1 MSMSCTACISKNHVY
16 EFNEV
21 TGFSFGE
28 YKNGG
33 LSMVS
38 KVGCAMV
45 TAMGATLLEVEA
57 DVSGG
62 LPDIEMT
69 GNLGSSV
76 KDGRER
82 IRVAIK
88 KCGYPFPQGR
98 VTINIAPAAMRK
110 EGTGFDLA
118 VACAILEEIG
128 IIVEDKLKGRI
139 VIGELGLDGAVI
151 GVRGVLPAVLEAKK
165 QGYAGCIVPAANY
178 SEALMVPEIEIIP
191 VQHLSELVD
200 EQDDGKCCEVI
211 DNNAVC
217 DRCSDEDKTNSDYSD
232 IYGQEYAKKAML
244 TAVAGRHN
252 ILLMGPPGAGKTML
266 VSRIPTIMPGMSKNE
281 QLEPACIY
289 SIAGKLGGRPDMSV
303 RPFRAPHHSITS
315 AALIGG
321 GRLVEPGEVSLA
333 SKGVLF
339 LDELT
344 RFDTRVV
351 EQLREPL
358 ESGRIV
364 INRIT
369 GSCELPADFMLAT
382 AINPCA
388 CGFYPDR
395 TRCRCTTWDVNK
407 HYGRISRPIL
417 DRIDISISLQ
427 RVSFDELIGKNVASE
442 GIKGERR
449 MDEKT
454 GAGDR
459 RKADENAGKR
469 TDEDGDMQTVIGNF
483 DSSNMRKIVERVWRV
498 QQERLGEGRYNS
510 RMTNDEIKKYCRL
523 DDISEKLMR
532 EAYDVYGLS
541 ARGYYKL
548 LKVARTLAD
557 IDGAENVEERHV
569 LEALSYRVKDKGD
582 E

>member
-1 MSMSCTACISKNHVY
+1 
-16 EFNEV
+16 
-21 TGFSFGE
+21 
-28 YKNGG
+28 
-33 LSMVS
+33 MVS

-45 TAMGATLLEVEA
+45 TAMGAALLEVEA

-69 GNLGSSV
+69 GNLGGSV

-118 VACAILEEIG
+118 VACAILEEID
-128 IIVEDKLKGRI
+128 IIPEDKLRGKI
-139 VIGELGLDGAVI
+139 VVGELGLDGAVI
-151 GVRGVLPAVLEAKK
+151 GVRGVLPVVVEAKK
-165 QGYAGCIVPAANY
+165 KGCVSCIVPMDNY
-178 SEALMVPEIEIIP
+178 SEALMVSGIEIIP
-191 VQHLSELVD
+191 VSHLTELVNLTNGKANEKRVVKNVD
-200 EQDDGKCCEVI
+200 GNEKIEQKIQSE
-211 DNNAVC
+211 A
-217 DRCSDEDKTNSDYSD
+217 DKKFPAKSNIIMKKKEQNIGADKVQPDYAD
-232 IYGQEYAKKAML
+232 ISGQQYAKKAIL

-266 VSRIPTIMPGMSKNE
+266 TSRIPTIMPRMSENE
-281 QLEPACIY
+281 QLELACLY
-289 SIAGKLGGRPDMSV
+289 SVAGKLGEREDKSV

-344 RFDTRVV
+344 RFDTRVI

-358 ESGRIV
+358 ETGKIM
-364 INRIT
+364 INRVT
-369 GSCELPADFMLAT
+369 GSCELPADFMLAS
-382 AINPCA
+382 AMNPCA

-395 TRCRCTTWDVNK
+395 GRCRCTTWDVNR

-417 DRIDISISLQ
+417 DRIDISIALQ
-427 RVSFDELIGKNVASE
+427 RVSFDELTGKAPQN
-442 GIKGERR
+442 
-449 MDEKT
+449 D
-454 GAGDR
+454 
-459 RKADENAGKR
+459 R
-469 TDEDGDMQTVIGNF
+469 TDLDEVNLREHGTKNF
-483 DSSNMRKIVERVWRV
+483 CSDSKTMRKIVEDVWQI
-498 QQERLGEGRYNS
+498 QQNRLGDGRYNS
-510 RMTNDEIKKYCRL
+510 RMTNDEIKKYCKL
-523 DDISEKLMR
+523 DAVSEKLMR
-532 EAYDVYGLS
+532 EAYEVYGLS
-541 ARGYYKL
+541 ARAYYKI

-557 IDGAENVEERHV
+557 IDGQENVAQSHV

-582 E
+582 DK

>member
-1 MSMSCTACISKNHVY
+1 
-16 EFNEV
+16 
-21 TGFSFGE
+21 
-28 YKNGG
+28 
-33 LSMVS
+33 MVS

-69 GNLGSSV
+69 GNLGGSV

-128 IIVEDKLKGRI
+128 IIPEDELSGKI
-139 VIGELGLDGAVI
+139 VVGELGLDGTVI
-151 GVRGVLPAVLEAKK
+151 GVRGVLPVVVAAKNS
-165 QGYAGCIVPAANY
+165 GYAGCIVPMDNY
-178 SEALMVPEIEIIP
+178 KEALMVSGIEIIA
-191 VQHLSELVD
+191 VRHLTELVEKKAMVED
-200 EQDDGKCCEVI
+200 EETTKAGKKIKPLINYPASEGTPSAAEENCRKAENI
-211 DNNAVC
+211 SAKAELT
-217 DRCSDEDKTNSDYSD
+217 RQRPDYSD
-232 IYGQEYAKKAML
+232 IYGQEYAKKAIL

-266 VSRIPTIMPGMSKNE
+266 VSRIPTIMPGMSE
-281 QLEPACIY
+281 SERLELACLY
-289 SIAGKLGGRPDMSV
+289 SIAGKLGDMENMNV

-321 GRLVEPGEVSLA
+321 GRFVEPGEVSLA

-344 RFDTRVV
+344 RFDTRVI

-358 ESGRIV
+358 EMGKII
-364 INRIT
+364 INRVT
-369 GSCELPADFMLAT
+369 GSYELPADFMLAS
-382 AINPCA
+382 AMNPCA

-395 TRCRCTTWDVNK
+395 SRCRCTTWDVNR

-417 DRIDISISLQ
+417 DRIDISIALQ
-427 RVSFDELIGKNVASE
+427 RVSFDELTGKSVIMNKKNDAENNNKEQWQSNDIVGISGEHNVNDTQKLKIPQEKHGYNDSASMC
-442 GIKGERR
+442 KVVR
-449 MDEKT
+449 
-454 GAGDR
+454 
-459 RKADENAGKR
+459 
-469 TDEDGDMQTVIGNF
+469 
-483 DSSNMRKIVERVWRV
+483 RVWQIQRD
-498 QQERLGEGRYNS
+498 RLGEGRYNS
-510 RMTNDEIKKYCRL
+510 RMNNDEIKKYCKL
-523 DDISEKLMR
+523 DASSEKLLR
-532 EAYDVYGLS
+532 EAYEVYGLS
-541 ARGYYKL
+541 ARAYYKI

-557 IDGAENVEERHV
+557 IDGKENVSLQHIF
-569 LEALSYRVKDKGD
+569 EALSYRVKDKGD
-582 E
+582 EE

>member
-1 MSMSCTACISKNHVY
+1 MEEIY
-16 EFNEV
+16 
-21 TGFSFGE
+21 
-28 YKNGG
+28 
-33 LSMVS
+33 MVS

-128 IIVEDKLKGRI
+128 IIPEDKLKNRI
-139 VIGELGLDGAVI
+139 VVGELGLDGAVI
-151 GVRGVLPAVLEAKK
+151 GVRGVLPVALEAKK
-165 QGYAGCIVPAANY
+165 RGYEGCVVPADNY
-178 SEALMVPEIEIIP
+178 SEALMVPGIEIIP
-191 VQHLSELVD
+191 VRHLSDLVD
-200 EQDDGKCCEVI
+200 EQRKNSNE
-211 DNNAVC
+211 
-217 DRCSDEDKTNSDYSD
+217 CSDKNYFAQRVDSGSDLKKISPDYSD
-232 IYGQEYAKKAML
+232 IHGQDYAKRAIL

-266 VSRIPTIMPGMSKNE
+266 VSRIPTIMPGMSEAE
-281 QLEPACIY
+281 QLELACIY
-289 SIAGKLGGRPDMSV
+289 SIAGKLGDRQDISV

-315 AALIGG
+315 AALVGG
-321 GRLVEPGEVSLA
+321 GRFVEPGEVSLA

-344 RFDTRVV
+344 RFDTRVI

-358 ESGRIV
+358 ETGRIM
-364 INRIT
+364 INRVS
-369 GSCELPADFMLAT
+369 GAYELAADFMLA
-382 AINPCA
+382 AAMNPCA

-395 TRCRCTTWDVNK
+395 SRCRCTSWEVNR

-417 DRIDISISLQ
+417 DRIDISIALQ
-427 RVSFDELIGKNVASE
+427 RVSFDELTGKVDLADKMRDA
-442 GIKGERR
+442 GA
-449 MDEKT
+449 EK
-454 GAGDR
+454 DR
-459 RKADENAGKR
+459 SHKKVSKKR
-469 TDEDGDMQTVIGNF
+469 ECI
-483 DSSNMRKIVERVWRV
+483 DSSLMRTVVARVWQIQR
-498 QQERLGEGRYNS
+498 QRLGDGRYNS
-510 RMTNDEIKKYCRL
+510 GMTNDEIKQFCVL
-523 DDISEKLMR
+523 DAVSEKLVKD
-532 EAYDVYGLS
+532 AYELYGLS
-541 ARGYYKL
+541 ARAYYKI

-557 IDGAENVEERHV
+557 IDGSGRVEQRHV

-582 E
+582 EE

>member
-1 MSMSCTACISKNHVY
+1 
-16 EFNEV
+16 
-21 TGFSFGE
+21 
-28 YKNGG
+28 
-33 LSMVS
+33 MVS

-128 IIVEDKLKGRI
+128 IIPEERLRGKI
-139 VIGELGLDGAVI
+139 VVGELGLDGAVI
-151 GVRGVLPAVLEAKK
+151 GVRGVLAVAVEAKK
-165 QGYAGCIVPAANY
+165 NGFTGCIVPMDNY
-178 SEALMVPEIEIIP
+178 KEALIVPGLEITP
-191 VQHLSELVD
+191 VRHLSDLVD
-200 EQDDGKCCEVI
+200 EREKNDF
-211 DNNAVC
+211 
-217 DRCSDEDKTNSDYSD
+217 KTKKRNVQEYEHDSGSKKVMLDYSD
-232 IYGQEYAKKAML
+232 IYGQEYAKKAIL

-266 VSRIPTIMPGMSKNE
+266 VSRIPTIMPGMSESE
-281 QLEPACIY
+281 QLELASLY
-289 SIAGKLGGRPDMSV
+289 SIAGKLGDRQDISV

-315 AALIGG
+315 AALVGG
-321 GRLVEPGEVSLA
+321 GRFVEPGEVSLA

-344 RFDTRVV
+344 RFDTRVI

-358 ESGRIV
+358 ETGRIM
-364 INRIT
+364 INRVT
-369 GSCELPADFMLAT
+369 GAYELPADFMLAG
-382 AINPCA
+382 AMNPCA
-388 CGFYPDR
+388 CGFYPDIS
-395 TRCRCTTWDVNK
+395 RCRCTSWEVNR

-417 DRIDISISLQ
+417 DRIDISIVLQ
-427 RVSFDELIGKNVASE
+427 RVSFEELTRKAGLTDTVSMRKA
-442 GIKGERR
+442 GKGE
-449 MDEKT
+449 KT
-454 GAGDR
+454 
-459 RKADENAGKR
+459 KETSKNIEYADSTA
-469 TDEDGDMQTVIGNF
+469 
-483 DSSNMRKIVERVWRV
+483 MRKTVERVWRI
-498 QQERLGEGRYNS
+498 QQERLGDGRYNS
-510 RMTNDEIKKYCRL
+510 RMTNDEIRKFCEL
-523 DDISEKLMR
+523 DAASEQLVKN
-532 EAYDVYGLS
+532 AYEVYGLS
-541 ARGYYKL
+541 ARAYYKI

-557 IDGAENVEERHV
+557 IDESRKIEQQHV
-569 LEALSYRVKDKGD
+569 LEALSCRVRDKGD
-582 E
+582 EK

>member
-1 MSMSCTACISKNHVY
+1 
-16 EFNEV
+16 
-21 TGFSFGE
+21 
-28 YKNGG
+28 
-33 LSMVS
+33 MVS

-110 EGTGFDLA
+110 EGTSFDLA

-128 IIVEDKLKGRI
+128 IIAEDKLRGRI

-178 SEALMVPEIEIIP
+178 SEALMVPEIEIVP

-200 EQDDGKCCEVI
+200 EQGGKKSHVVI
-211 DNNAVC
+211 DDDETNGK
-217 DRCSDEDKTNSDYSD
+217 CSDEDRANSDYSD
-232 IYGQEYAKKAML
+232 IYGQEYAKKAIL

-281 QLEPACIY
+281 QLELACTY
-289 SIAGKLGGRPDMSV
+289 SIAGKLGDRTDMGI

-315 AALIGG
+315 AALVGG

-364 INRIT
+364 INRVT
-369 GSCELPADFMLAT
+369 GSYELPADFMLAT

-395 TRCRCTTWDVNK
+395 TRCRCTAWDVNK

-427 RVSFDELIGKNVASE
+427 RVSFDELIGKKN
-442 GIKGERR
+442 IY
-449 MDEKT
+449 
-454 GAGDR
+454 
-459 RKADENAGKR
+459 KADTKKEKAVKR
-469 TDEDGDMQTVIGNF
+469 DTLKTDKSVNKITYTCDDISHESEYF
-483 DSSNMRKIVERVWRV
+483 DSQNMRKIVERVWRI

-557 IDGAENVEERHV
+557 IDGAENIEECHV

>member
-1 MSMSCTACISKNHVY
+1 
-16 EFNEV
+16 
-21 TGFSFGE
+21 
-28 YKNGG
+28 
-33 LSMVS
+33 MVS

-98 VTINIAPAAMRK
+98 VTINIAPAAMHK

-128 IIVEDKLKGRI
+128 IIPENELRGKI
-139 VIGELGLDGAVI
+139 VVGELGLDGKVI
-151 GVRGVLPAVLEAKK
+151 GVRGVLPVVMAAKNS
-165 QGYAGCIVPAANY
+165 GYEGCIVPFDNY
-178 SEALMVPEIEIIP
+178 EEALMVSGIDIVPIR
-191 VQHLSELVD
+191 HLTELVEKRAESTD
-200 EQDDGKCCEVI
+200 EK
-211 DNNAVC
+211 NATANKKVTAN
-217 DRCSDEDKTNSDYSD
+217 DEKKEDSSLINQPDYAD
-232 IYGQEYAKKAML
+232 IYGQEYAKRAML

-266 VSRIPTIMPGMSKNE
+266 VSRIPTIMPGMSETE
-281 QLEPACIY
+281 QLELACLY
-289 SIAGKLGGRPDMSV
+289 SIAGKLADRQDVSV

-315 AALIGG
+315 AALVGG
-321 GRLVEPGEVSLA
+321 GRFVEPGEVSLA

-358 ESGRIV
+358 ESGRIM
-364 INRIT
+364 INRVT
-369 GSCELPADFMLAT
+369 GSYEMPADFMLAT

-395 TRCRCTTWDVNK
+395 TKCRCTTWDVNK

-417 DRIDISISLQ
+417 DRIDISIALQ
-427 RVSFDELIGKNVASE
+427 RVSFDELVGNVSYVNPQKNRPLNSHY
-442 GIKGERR
+442 
-449 MDEKT
+449 
-454 GAGDR
+454 
-459 RKADENAGKR
+459 
-469 TDEDGDMQTVIGNF
+469 
-483 DSSNMRKIVERVWRV
+483 MRKIVERVWHT
-498 QQERLGEGRYNS
+498 QQERLGDGRFNS
-510 RMTNDEIKKYCRL
+510 RMSNDEIKKHCRL
-523 DDISEKLMR
+523 DKESEKLMR

-557 IDGAENVEERHV
+557 MDESADILTKHV

>member
-1 MSMSCTACISKNHVY
+1 
-16 EFNEV
+16 
-21 TGFSFGE
+21 
-28 YKNGG
+28 
-33 LSMVS
+33 MVS

-110 EGTGFDLA
+110 EGTAFDLA

-128 IIVEDKLKGRI
+128 IIPEDRLKNMI
-139 VIGELGLDGAVI
+139 VVGELGLDGAVI
-151 GVRGVLPAVLEAKK
+151 GVRGVLPVALEAKK
-165 QGYAGCIVPAANY
+165 RGYAGCIVPADNY
-178 SEALMVPEIEIIP
+178 SEALMVPGIEIIS
-191 VQHLSELVD
+191 VRHLSDLVD
-200 EQDDGKCCEVI
+200 EQRKNSNES
-211 DNNAVC
+211 
-217 DRCSDEDKTNSDYSD
+217 SDKAYFAQRVDHGSDLKKISLDYAD
-232 IYGQEYAKKAML
+232 IHGQDYAKRAIL

-266 VSRIPTIMPGMSKNE
+266 VSRIPTIMPGMSEAE
-281 QLEPACIY
+281 QLELACIY
-289 SIAGKLGGRPDMSV
+289 SIAGKLGDRQDISV

-315 AALIGG
+315 AALVGG
-321 GRLVEPGEVSLA
+321 GRFVEPGEVSLA

-344 RFDTRVV
+344 RFDTRVI

-358 ESGRIV
+358 ETGKIM
-364 INRIT
+364 INRVS
-369 GSCELPADFMLAT
+369 GSYELTADFMLA
-382 AINPCA
+382 AAMNPCA

-395 TRCRCTTWDVNK
+395 SRCRCTSWEVNR

-417 DRIDISISLQ
+417 DRIDISIALQ
-427 RVSFDELIGKNVASE
+427 RVSFDELTGKMDLADKMSDAVA
-442 GIKGERR
+442 
-449 MDEKT
+449 EKN
-454 GAGDR
+454 R
-459 RKADENAGKR
+459 SHKKVSGKR
-469 TDEDGDMQTVIGNF
+469 MCTDSAG
-483 DSSNMRKIVERVWRV
+483 MRAMVARVWQIQR
-498 QQERLGEGRYNS
+498 QRLGDGRYNS
-510 RMTNDEIKKYCRL
+510 GMTNDEIKKFCTL
-523 DDISEKLMR
+523 DVVSEKLVR
-532 EAYDVYGLS
+532 DAYEIYGLS
-541 ARGYYKL
+541 ARAYYKI

-557 IDGAENVEERHV
+557 IDGNEKVEQRHV

-582 E
+582 EE

>member
-1 MSMSCTACISKNHVY
+1 
-16 EFNEV
+16 
-21 TGFSFGE
+21 
-28 YKNGG
+28 
-33 LSMVS
+33 MVS

-45 TAMGATLLEVEA
+45 TAMGAMLLEVEA

-110 EGTGFDLA
+110 EGTSFDLA

-128 IIVEDKLKGRI
+128 IIAEDKLRGRI

-165 QGYAGCIVPAANY
+165 QGYAGCIVPVANC
-178 SEALMVPEIEIIP
+178 SEALMVPEIEIVP

-200 EQDDGKCCEVI
+200 ERDSKKSHAVIDDDETNGKCS
-211 DNNAVC
+211 D
-217 DRCSDEDKTNSDYSD
+217 DRANSNYSD
-232 IYGQEYAKKAML
+232 IYGQEYAKKAIL

-281 QLEPACIY
+281 QLELACTY
-289 SIAGKLGGRPDMSV
+289 SIAGKLGDRTDMGI

-315 AALIGG
+315 AALVGG

-358 ESGRIV
+358 ESGKIV
-364 INRIT
+364 INRVT
-369 GSCELPADFMLAT
+369 GSYELPADFMLAT

-395 TRCRCTTWDVNK
+395 TRCRCTVWDVNK

-427 RVSFDELIGKNVASE
+427 RVSFDELIGKNNTKHKKADSSE
-442 GIKGERR
+442 TVSKAIKNTGKTVEKFSKTDITKF
-449 MDEKT
+449 DEK
-454 GAGDR
+454 AGR
-459 RKADENAGKR
+459 TRTEKADKNVDKV
-469 TDEDGDMQTVIGNF
+469 TDTCDISQQIENF
-483 DSSNMRKIVERVWRV
+483 DSQSMRKIVERVWRI

-557 IDGAENVEERHV
+557 IDGAENIEECHV